1 MEDRLEKQIAFIRE
15 IDKEKFIQRMTLL
28 TDGKRRENDAE
39 HAWHLAM
46 MCFLLEEYANE
57 DIDVLHTMEM
67 VLIHDIVEIDAGD
80 TFAYDYKAQET
91 QAEREMAAAK
101 RLFGILPEDQGK
113 KLMDLWQ
120 EFEAYETPEACFAHT
135 LDNFQPV
142 MLNAATEG
150 KSWKKWG
157 ATKAKVLKRNEKSQL
172 GSKTFGIILTST
184 LLNQI
189 YRREISRRKKNDTS
203 KRNKI
208 FTCGTDY
215 RVFRSWKDNLIK

>member
-120 EFEAYETPEACFAHT
+120 EFEVYETPEACFAHT

-172 GSKTFGIILTST
+172 GSKTLW
-184 LLNQI
+184 
-189 YRREISRRKKNDTS
+189 
-203 KRNKI
+203 
-208 FTCGTDY
+208 DY
-215 RVFRSWKDNLIK
+215 SYKHFIEPNIQKGNIKEEEE